1 MVWAACPGAAVVYL
15 SSFGQSAHCLISMYL
30 ALLVCTRM
38 CMCTSYPCN
47 DYCVFYT
54 HVTQIDVAA
63 ADRIHTWVQTCIQVL
78 YVNVNTGSKS
88 RVAYSR
94 CDCVLPGWGLLLR
107 DLDAV
112 LGRAQHVQGD
122 AAQFILLSGVNVAKL
137 PFTLVLHDRSSPLLR
152 FQNLSLCVKHTFR
165 RRA

>member
-107 DLDAV
+107 VLDAV
-112 LGRAQHVQGD
+112 LGRAQHV
-122 AAQFILLSGVNVAKL
+122 
-137 PFTLVLHDRSSPLLR
+137 
-152 FQNLSLCVKHTFR
+152 
-165 RRA
+165 